1 VTRGSAIVLAGL
13 LACAAFASADE
24 TSPDPRIQLV
34 SAPEV
39 IGDFELTDHAGRSF
53 RFSSLRG
60 REALV
65 FFGFTH
71 CPDVCPAAM
80 LEMKL
85 LQESMRKSGQRAPLA
100 VFVSVDGERDTPEA
114 LKRYLAFYPD
124 TFIGLTGDPKLVRK
138 IAAQFK
144 AVFFKG
150 LPYDNAGNY
159 QVEHTSMI
167 YLVDSDGRLRAS
179 FLDAPLESMAAT
191 IAQSRSRAP

>member
-1 VTRGSAIVLAGL
+1 MTRGSAIVLAGL

-39 IGDFELTDHAGRSF
+39 IGDFELTDQAGRPF

-85 LQESMRKSGQRAPLA
+85 LQESMRKSGQTAPLA
-100 VFVSVDGERDTPEA
+100 VFVSVDGERDTPET
-114 LKRYLAFYPD
+114 LKRYLAGYPD
-124 TFIGLTGDPKLVRK
+124 TFIGLTGDPKQVRK